1 MFKDIRI
8 SNNINENF
16 SSKPE
21 KPERKEGKGLLNRRE
36 ILKAG
41 FAMGALYGIGKLV
54 GDKLDDLADQRFFK
68 EKSDADNDIPFS
80 DKEIIARLGK
90 IAEKTPTEEQLKIED
105 DDQIAI
111 GETIET
117 IKEQLEAGGDVK
129 LNMSTKKALYMKWT
143 QSYGKRP
150 DDLPNEEGNKWI
162 GKNHLGLLQSME
174 KMQPWIEMIKAE
186 FVKVGVPERF
196 AYIAIPESHF
206 NLEANSRK
214 NAGGPYQFTA
224 GTAKIFGLTIEDG
237 IDQRRDPVKSARAC
251 AEHLKYS
258 YERFNNDWDLAFA
271 DYNGGFTKQYERFR
285 RKKADRN
292 YKDYL
297 IWREGRINEFISR
310 ESFEHVVE
318 ERDRNL
324 SNIASYYKLSAQDLM
339 EENGLTD
346 SQIKIGQKLKLPP
359 TTAVKTF
366 KLRDSL
372 ENLNY
377 PEKFY
382 AVLDVIEKEGL
393 EKRFPALHGSFK
405 LAKVPKVATTE
416 FSHRVE
422 RGEGLFGIAL
432 EIQASVKKKNP
443 EVEISAAQ
451 IQQMI
456 QTQNGIEDPRK
467 IRFGQK
473 LKVTL
478 PLESGMSLA
487 KIATKN
493 NIPFERLAQLN
504 PAIIE
509 KEMTLPVGTE
519 IRMPR

>member
-16 SSKPE
+16 PPKPKE
-21 KPERKEGKGLLNRRE
+21 KVENGLLNRRE

-41 FAMGALYGIGKLV
+41 FALGAFYGVGKLLGNQIGK
-54 GDKLDDLADQRFFK
+54 LADQRFFN
-68 EKSDADNDIPFS
+68 EDEADGDAPFS
-80 DKEIIARLGK
+80 DKEILARLGRV
-90 IAEKTPTEEQLKIED
+90 AEKSPTEEQLKIEN

-111 GETIET
+111 GDT

-129 LNMSTKKALYMKWT
+129 LDKSTKKALYMKWT

-150 DDLPNEEGNKWI
+150 ENLPNEEANKWI
-162 GKNHLGLLQSME
+162 GGNHLGLLQAME
-174 KMQPWIEMIKAE
+174 KMQPWIGAIKAE
-186 FVKVGVPERF
+186 FAKVGVPERF

-206 NLEANSRK
+206 DLGANSRK
-214 NAGGPYQFTA
+214 SAEGPYQFTA
-224 GTAKIFGLTIEDG
+224 GTAKGYGLNINER
-237 IDQRRDPVKSARAC
+237 IDERRDPIQSARAC

-258 YERFNNDWDLAFA
+258 YERFNDDWDLAFS
-271 DYNGGFTKQYERFR
+271 DYNGAYTNEYAKFR
-285 RKKADRN
+285 PVKKDRN
-292 YKDYL
+292 YQDYL
-297 IWREGRINEFISR
+297 AWREVRLNEFVSR
-310 ESFEHVVE
+310 DFYEHKVIE
-318 ERDRNL
+318 GDYNL
-324 SNIASYYKLSAQDLM
+324 AKVADYYKLSVEELSDL
-339 EENGLTD
+339 NGLVND
-346 SQIKIGQKLKLPP
+346 QIKIGQTLKLPP
-359 TTAVKTF
+359 TVSVKLF

-393 EKRFPALHGSFK
+393 EKRFPSLSNNLK
-405 LAKVPKVATTE
+405 LIKVPKVATTE
-416 FSHRVE
+416 FLHRVGE
-422 RGEGLFGIAL
+422 GEGLLGIAL
-432 EIQASVKKKNP
+432 KIQANIKRKNTK
-443 EVEISAAQ
+443 VEISTTR
-451 IQQMI
+451 IQKMI
-456 QTQNGIEDPRK
+456 QSQNGIEDPRK
-467 IRFGQK
+467 IRSGQK